1 MITVVGVLE
10 LNSKYK
16 YGMSSRNV
24 PSYMFRP
31 LDKTLG
37 PCIVGCSRQKT
48 TSNVLAVITVNHWE
62 TNKFTVGH
70 LQDIFGECGDF
81 EAEKKAL
88 LYHYSVRPWKKWKQ
102 ELIYPNKSEHVFVEG
117 YAFNVDPEGC
127 RDIDDCVLIGHDGY
141 MYIVI
146 ADVAYWVHDNLE
158 LFKIASTVGQTLYND
173 GKVVAPLLPFEEE
186 CSLLPG
192 KLRRGLALKFK
203 WDGKISDISFKK
215 ISFINFESFT
225 YDTIYKSEHSALL
238 KNISSYL
245 AETLVEDSH
254 EWIEQLMLFYNCE
267 AAKVLV
273 ERNRGLLRSQAEPD
287 IEKLEQYKV
296 LGVDVQFLANKSAI
310 YVPAQTKASHWG
322 LHKEYYCHATS
333 PIRRF
338 ADIVNQ
344 LALRGDKDVE
354 FSIDLLNHRSSM
366 SKKYER
372 DMFFIAKVMENTRT
386 VQGIVLNDHRV
397 WVPAWKRLITCK
409 NTAKA
414 GSVGNVKYSLFM
426 GESTWKRRMHF
437 RFEDTSC

>member
-24 PSYMFRP
+24 PSYLFRP

-37 PCIVGCSRQKT
+37 LCIVGCSKQKT

-62 TNKFTVGH
+62 TSKLTVGH
-70 LQDIFGECGDF
+70 LQEIFGECGDF
-81 EAEKKAL
+81 EAERKAL
-88 LYHYSVRPWKKWKQ
+88 LCHYSVRPWKKWKQ

-141 MYIVI
+141 IYIVI

-158 LFKIASTVGQTLYND
+158 LFKIASVVGQTLYND

-203 WDGKISDISFKK
+203 WDGKISDVSFKK
-215 ISFINFESFT
+215 ISFINVESFT
-225 YDTIYKSEHSALL
+225 YDTIYKSDHSVLL
-238 KNISSYL
+238 RNISSYL

-254 EWIEQLMLFYNCE
+254 EWVEQLMLFYNCE

-310 YVPAQTKASHWG
+310 YVHSGSKANHWG
-322 LHKEYYCHATS
+322 LQKEYYCHATS

-344 LALRGDKDVE
+344 LALRGDKEIE
-354 FSIDLLNHRSSM
+354 FSIDLLNYRSSM

-372 DMFFIAKVMENTRT
+372 DMFFLTKVMENTRT
-386 VQGIVLNDHRV
+386 VQGIALNDHRV

-426 GESTWKRRMHF
+426 SESTWKRRMHF